1 MVNSNYKD
9 LRKINITQLSCTNLK
24 KHVTEMLENSSH
36 CKAILECVNQD
47 TGEYRIVLE
56 GIIETETYRAAYFS
70 WDKLR
75 HSEQRRGLQYNLC
88 K

>member
-1 MVNSNYKD
+1 MVNLNYKD

-24 KHVTEMLENSSH
+24 KHVTEMLENSSR

-56 GIIETETYRAAYFS
+56 GIIETESYRAAYFS
-70 WDKLR
+70 
-75 HSEQRRGLQYNLC
+75 
-88 K
+88 

>member
-9 LRKINITQLSCTNLK
+9 LHRINITQLSCTNLK
-24 KHVTEMLENSSH
+24 KHVTEMLENSSY

-70 WDKLR
+70 
-75 HSEQRRGLQYNLC
+75 
-88 K
+88 